1 VSRPLIGVSC
11 GSAAVPIPE
20 GSLDSHY
27 VGRAYTRAVVA
38 AGGLPVVLPAV
49 DGDEERAAGELV
61 ARLDGLVLAGGTDIM
76 PATYGRDFPMVQKA
90 DPARDRFEVALVRA
104 ADAAGLP
111 VLGVCRGMELLNVAR
126 GGTLHEHV
134 VHEVEATTHGTLQG
148 VNVHELDLEPGSLA
162 AEAYGRT
169 SVTVLCMHHQ
179 APDAI
184 GEDLEVCARSRDGM
198 VEGLQ
203 DRRDGRF
210 ALGLL
215 WHPEHH
221 ISDEPLQLRP
231 YEAVVRAAAARA
243 FGTSPGR

>member
-1 VSRPLIGVSC
+1 VTRPLIGVTC

-20 GSLDSHY
+20 GTLDSHY

-49 DGDEERAAGELV
+49 DGDEELAAGELV

-76 PATYGRDFPMVQKA
+76 PATYGHDFPMVQKA

-104 ADAAGLP
+104 ADRAGLP
-111 VLGVCRGMELLNVAR
+111 VLGICRGMELLNVAR
-126 GGTLHEHV
+126 GGTLHEEV
-134 VHEVEATTHGTLQG
+134 AHEVPATDHGTLSG
-148 VNVHELDLEPGSLA
+148 VNAHELDLEPGSLV
-162 AEAYGRT
+162 AEVYGRT
-169 SVTVLCMHHQ
+169 AVHVLCMHHQ

-184 GEDLEVCARSRDGM
+184 GHGLRVSGRSRDGL
-198 VEGLQ
+198 VEALE

-210 ALGLL
+210 VLGLL

-221 ISDEPLQLRP
+221 VGDEPLQLLP
-231 YEAVVRAAAARA
+231 YEAVVRAAAAFR
-243 FGTSPGR
+243 GR